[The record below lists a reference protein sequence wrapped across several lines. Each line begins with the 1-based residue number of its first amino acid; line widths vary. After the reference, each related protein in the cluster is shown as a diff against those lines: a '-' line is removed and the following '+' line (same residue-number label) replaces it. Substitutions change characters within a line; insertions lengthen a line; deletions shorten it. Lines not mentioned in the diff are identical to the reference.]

1 MLCLEGRH
9 VVRKLALLLALVA
22 TATLV
27 AAGVAFTQ
35 VPEGGDSDR
44 FIVVLEN
51 EVDSPSQVA
60 NGIARRQDL
69 EVGFVYSHALNGFSA
84 TIPEGRLAAVRD
96 NPRVAYVERDTTLHA
111 VAQRLPWG
119 IDRIQA
125 DKSSTRAGNGKGA
138 VSNVN
143 VYVIDS
149 GIDASHPDL
158 DPPVE
163 TANFTSEPPKDY
175 YRHGTHVA
183 GTIAAKDNSRG
194 VVGVAPAAPLT
205 DVKVLDRNGGTSAR
219 TIIEAIDWVTA
230 NAVAPAVANVSISGR
245 ANRAVDDAVK
255 ASARSGIFYSVAA
268 GNDGRDACNY
278 SPARAGES
286 RGVVTT
292 AAINKRNRDPSWS
305 NYGSCVDLWA
315 PGTGILSTQ
324 RGGGTDV
331 MSGTSMASPHVG
343 GTGAL
348 YLSGHT
354 GADPATVEL
363 ALKAAAV
370 RTDGKSE
377 DGRWIRRVHAGGY

>member
-1 MLCLEGRH
+1 M
-9 VVRKLALLLALVA
+9 ALLLALVA

-35 VPEGGDSDR
+35 VPEGGDR

-51 EVDSPSQVA
+51 DVDSPSRVA
-60 NGIARRQDL
+60 NGIARRQNL

-96 NPRVAYVERDTTLHA
+96 NPRVAYVERDTTMHA
-111 VAQRLPWG
+111 AAQTLPWG

-125 DKSSTRAGNGKGA
+125 DKSSTRAGNGKGV

-158 DPPVE
+158 NVITPPVNLTSDPPGDCFE
-163 TANFTSEPPKDY
+163 
-175 YRHGTHVA
+175 HGTHVA
-183 GTIAAKDNSRG
+183 GTIAARDNLQS
-194 VVGVAPAAPLT
+194 VVGVAPAAPIT
-205 DVKVLDRNGGTSAR
+205 DVKVLDCKGDSSAR
-219 TIIEAIDWVTA
+219 TIIEGIDWVTA
-230 NAVAPAVANVSISGR
+230 HAVAPAVANVSIAGR
-245 ANRAVDDAVK
+245 ANRAVDDAIK

-268 GNDGRDACNY
+268 GNAGRNACNY

-286 RGVVTT
+286 RGIVTT

-305 NYGSCVDLWA
+305 NYGPCVDLWA
-315 PGTGILSTQ
+315 PGTGILSTYA
-324 RGGGTDV
+324 GGGTKA
-331 MSGTSMASPHVG
+331 MSGTSVASPHVSG
-343 GTGAL
+343 AGAL

-354 GADPATVEL
+354 GSAPATVES
-363 ALKAAAV
+363 ALKAHSV
-370 RTDGKSE
+370 LTDEKSE
-377 DGRWIRRVHAGGY
+377 DGRRIRRVHAGGF